1 MKVITIALVASALAL
16 SSTFAV
22 AKTVRH
28 KPNVGNSSALQR
40 AAIPL
45 VGPGS
50 FHPNYDYGV
59 SAGGSQSNGRSASE
73 RGGY

>member
-28 KPNVGNSSALQR
+28 KPNVGNSSAFR
-40 AAIPL
+40 RPIPL